1 MASSDDTPPKDA
13 FECNYTGNQHYA
25 FYVDSMYQVMAII
38 VSDVSLGWKITDSR
52 LTLPDNLLKT
62 FLWTILP

>member
-38 VSDVSLGWKITDSR
+38 VSDVSLG
-52 LTLPDNLLKT
+52 
-62 FLWTILP
+62 